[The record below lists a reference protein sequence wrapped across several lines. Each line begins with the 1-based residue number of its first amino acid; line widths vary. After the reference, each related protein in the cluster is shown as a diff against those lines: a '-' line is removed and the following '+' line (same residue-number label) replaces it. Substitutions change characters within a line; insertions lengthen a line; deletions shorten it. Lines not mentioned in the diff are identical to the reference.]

1 MNNNKLIIISLLV
14 IIAILIIYISKNYKK
29 ETFQNELTPE
39 QYSSQQLIDW
49 FDKLE
54 SAEQRCKKIEQDIEY
69 HEEIKNNKEEEIK
82 FRELEEMDKKIEE
95 LKELLKYLTIEKSRR
110 DNINEKCQADTQ
122 VKLNQNYDLLNKLN
136 DDGLVKD
143 TQVNLD
149 LNVSNSIADML
160 KKQGYSKDPEVTVP
174 VQTVKCDTKNKNRNG
189 YVNID
194 SPAFKATHGD
204 GKCVGCDFNKLKED
218 KNKAYLNANFN

>member
-1 MNNNKLIIISLLV
+1 MNNKLIIISLLV
-14 IIAILIIYISKNYKK
+14 IITLLIIYISQNCKK
-29 ETFQNELTPE
+29 ETFQNNELTPE

-54 SAEQRCKKIEQDIEY
+54 SAEQRCKKIDQDIKY
-69 HEEIKNNKEEEIK
+69 NEEINNNEDEERK

-110 DNINEKCQADTQ
+110 DTINDKCQADTQ

-136 DDGLVKD
+136 DDGLVTD

-149 LNVSNSIADML
+149 LNISDSLSNML
-160 KKQGYSKDPEVTVP
+160 KQKGEPNKNDNTLVEP
-174 VQTVKCDTKNKNRNG
+174 TVKCDTKNKNRDG
-189 YVNID
+189 YINID
-194 SPAFKATHGD
+194 SKDFKNTHGD
-204 GKCVGCDFNKLKED
+204 GKCVGCDFNKLKE
-218 KNKAYLNANFN
+218 NKAYLNAAFN